1 MLLENNQRNEVIGAQ
16 EFEKIKNCFVNISRL
31 FEKDFSISSPTEL
44 IESCIQLEEHIKNW
58 LADQKANNDALQQLI
73 EAQLEELSAAYEGL
87 SALFEINKIISA
99 VDEPWTILK
108 NILKF
113 LRNAITYT
121 VGVIK
126 LEIES
131 KSFLEYYSTIDL
143 QQNELDKILKYFEA
157 EMGNIEETIFVD
169 YSDEIGGFINIPL
182 SSEIGRYGYLALSN
196 YGSKNF
202 FTAGDKKIAEAV
214 AQQIFTAVNRY
225 IVTQRE
231 IEKKRLEEQLQIAK
245 TIQQGLLPSDFPKS
259 TLFDIYA
266 SSKPAVQVGGDY
278 YDVIAGPD
286 KTITCCVADI
296 SGKGLPAALIMSSFR
311 SMFRLSTY
319 ISSDLKVLASRFDK
333 MINSDFEVGRFITAV
348 IFKIHPNGNVEI
360 VNAGHDPLY
369 VVRNNKIIRIESTGT
384 PFGIVGDFPYE
395 SELFQAEKGDV
406 FVAFTDGVVEARN
419 IYGEEFGFE
428 RFEEILI
435 RNKYLSAR
443 QLVEK
448 IMNSV
453 FEFSQGAPQHDDTTV
468 LVLKYE

>member
-1 MLLENNQRNEVIGAQ
+1 MLLENNQKNEAIGTQ
-16 EFEKIKNCFVNISRL
+16 EFEKIKSCFANISKL
-31 FEKDFSISSPTEL
+31 FEKDFSITSPTEL
-44 IESCIQLEEHIKNW
+44 VNACLLLEKHIKNW

-73 EAQLEELSAAYEGL
+73 DAQLEELSAAYEGL

-99 VDEPWTILK
+99 IDEPWTILK

-131 KSFLEYYSTIDL
+131 KSFLEYYSTLDL
-143 QQNELDKILKYFEA
+143 EQNELEKILKYFEI
-157 EMGNIEETIFVD
+157 ELGNTEETIFVD
-169 YSDEIGGFINIPL
+169 YNDEMGGFIYIPL
-182 SSEIGRYGYLALSN
+182 SSEIGRYGYLAISS
-196 YGSKNF
+196 YGSNKF

-245 TIQQGLLPSDFPKS
+245 TIQQGLLPREFPKS
-259 TLFDIYA
+259 KFFDIYA
-266 SSKPAVQVGGDY
+266 SSKSAVQVGGDY
-278 YDVIAGPD
+278 YDVISGLD
-286 KTITCCVADI
+286 ETITCCVADV

-311 SMFRLSTY
+311 SMFRLSAY
-319 ISSDLKVLASRFDK
+319 VSSDLRVLASRFDK
-333 MINSDFEVGRFITAV
+333 MINSDFEVGRFITAI
-348 IFKIHPNGNVEI
+348 IFKIDTNGNVEI
-360 VNAGHDPLY
+360 INAGHDPLY
-369 VVRNNKIIRIESTGT
+369 IVRNNKIIRIESTGT
-384 PFGIVGDFPYE
+384 PFGIIGDFPYE

-419 IYGEEFGFE
+419 MYGEEFGFE
-428 RFEEILI
+428 RLEEILI
-435 RNKYLSAR
+435 RNKYLSAQ

-453 FEFSQGAPQHDDTTV
+453 FEFSQGTPQHDDTTV